1 MGGETVRSAHARRS
15 HPPPCRDR
23 AEGEEVTPTVFL
35 LVFAFLAFA
44 VLAIKYFVRS
54 GDVLHGGYIED
65 SDHHVDGEE

>member
-1 MGGETVRSAHARRS
+1 M
-15 HPPPCRDR
+15 
-23 AEGEEVTPTVFL
+23 TPTVFL

-65 SDHHVDGEE
+65 SDHHADGEEK